1 MKPRWSVFLAVF
13 FIIVIFIGLI
23 VLVIYKNERSIS
35 SFANNLDTK
44 YKTVIIDAGH
54 GGIDGGAVAK
64 DGTLEKD
71 INLALSKKLETAMK
85 LMGYNVVMTRTK
97 DELIFDAG
105 TCNTIRQKKVSDI
118 HNRTNLINSTPDSIV
133 VSIHQ
138 NKFSSAKYSGT
149 QVFYS
154 PNNEDSEP
162 LAQSI
167 QLAVRELLQPEN
179 KREIKKTGTNI
190 YMLYYAKVPAVM
202 VECGFLSNIEE
213 CNKLKSYDYQ
223 KQMMFCIMC
232 GILNYI

>member
-1 MKPRWSVFLAVF
+1 MKPKWSVFLAVF
-13 FIIVIFIGLI
+13 FIMVIFVGLI

-71 INLALSKKLETAMK
+71 INLALSKKLEISMK

-105 TCNTIRQKKVSDI
+105 NCNTIRQKKVSDI
-118 HNRTNLINSTPDSIV
+118 HNRANLINSTPDSIV
-133 VSIHQ
+133 ISIHQ

-202 VECGFLSNIEE
+202 VECGFLSNVEE

-223 KQMMFCIMC
+223 KQVMFCIMC

>member
-1 MKPRWSVFLAVF
+1 MKSRWSMFLAVF
-13 FIIVIFIGLI
+13 FIIVIFAGLI
-23 VLVIYKNERSIS
+23 ILVVYKNEKSIS

-54 GGIDGGAVAK
+54 GGIDGGAVAQ

-71 INLALSKKLETAMK
+71 INLSISKKLETAMK

-97 DELIFDAG
+97 DELIFDENA
-105 TCNTIRQKKVSDI
+105 CNTIRQKKVSDI
-118 HNRTNLINSTPDSIV
+118 HNRTNLINSTPDSILI
-133 VSIHQ
+133 SIHQ
-138 NKFSSAKYSGT
+138 NKFTSAKYSGT

-167 QLAVRELLQPEN
+167 QLMVRELLQPNN

-202 VECGFLSNIEE
+202 VECGFLSNVEE

-223 KQMMFCIMC
+223 KQIMFCIMC

>member
-85 LMGYNVVMTRTK
+85 LMGYNVVMTRAK